1 MIRAFGQRLRVVALA
16 GLVATLAV
24 GGADARAGGGASV
37 GSRGGST
44 FSRPPSTATAPGSA
58 QPMQRTETPSM
69 GSQPGYA
76 QAGVPARR
84 GFGFGG
90 GFLTGLVGA
99 GLLGAMF
106 GGGFFGGLGSI
117 ASLLGLLIQ
126 VGLAVGLVWLV
137 MRVIRR
143 RSEPA
148 LAGAAGGVA
157 YGRSVMPG
165 AMAGGGSRP
174 APAREPVQ
182 VGPSDFSAF
191 ERMLG
196 EIQVSYGRGDLTAL
210 RRTTTPEMARYF
222 EQDLA
227 ADRAQGRRNEVSAPK
242 LLQGDLAEA
251 WREGPTEYATVAM
264 RFEVIDVQMDVGS
277 GRVLSGHPSIPTEA
291 TELWTFRRDGGSAWV
306 LSAIQQ
312 TA

>member
-1 MIRAFGQRLRVVALA
+1 MNRVFRQSLRVVVLA

-24 GGADARAGGGASV
+24 GGADARAGGATSS
-37 GSRGGST
+37 GSRGSST
-44 FSRPPSTATAPGSA
+44 FSRPPSTATAPSSA
-58 QPMQRTETPSM
+58 QPMQRTETPSL

-76 QAGVPARR
+76 PAGAPARR

-117 ASLLGLLIQ
+117 ASLFGLLIQ
-126 VGLAVGLVWLV
+126 IGFVVGAVWLV

-148 LAGAAGGVA
+148 FAGMGGGSA
-157 YGRSVMPG
+157 YGRSAMPG
-165 AMAGGGSRP
+165 GVPGGSRP
-174 APAREPVQ
+174 PARQPVTIEA
-182 VGPSDFSAF
+182 SDFTAF
-191 ERMLG
+191 ERALG

-210 RRTTTPEMARYF
+210 RRLATPEMARYF

-242 LLQGDLAEA
+242 LLQGDLSEA
-251 WREGPTEYATVAM
+251 WREGATEYATVAM
-264 RFEVIDVQMDVGS
+264 RFEVIDVQVDIGS
-277 GRVLSGHPSIPTEA
+277 GRVLSGHPSVPTEA
-291 TELWTFRRDGGSAWV
+291 TELWTFRRDGGSPWL